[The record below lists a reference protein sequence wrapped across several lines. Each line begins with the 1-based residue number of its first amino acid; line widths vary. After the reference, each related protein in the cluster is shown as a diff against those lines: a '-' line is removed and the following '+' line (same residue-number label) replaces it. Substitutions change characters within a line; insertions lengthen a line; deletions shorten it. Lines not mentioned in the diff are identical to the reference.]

1 MTNQA
6 NPRPFDGKTIL
17 LTGGTGSFGRQFVRT
32 ILAQHKPK
40 ALRIY
45 SRDELKQFEMQQAFG
60 NSTLRYFIGDV
71 RDRDRLQTA
80 MVGVDFVIHAA
91 AMKQVPACEY
101 NPFEAVKTNVLGA
114 QNVVET
120 ALNAGVHKV
129 LCLSTDKAVNPVN
142 LYGATKLCAE
152 KIFVHGNSYSGQ
164 RKTRF
169 SVVRYGNV
177 VGSRGSVIPVFLEQA
192 AAGEITITDRRMTR
206 FWITLPDA
214 VDFVIRCVDTMVGS
228 EIFAPKI
235 PSMRIADIAKLVAPR
250 CRIKTIGIR
259 PGEKLHEILMTEE
272 DGRNAIE
279 MDGMYVILPPWARNN
294 KTGCHAGTHDTTRS
308 ECQVGTH
315 DATSTHQV
323 GISDT
328 TSRRQAGTHDATG
341 RMCRVGTPC
350 TTQEFAPAA
359 QGGRRQV
366 TTRNRRHTRT
376 CDGNWQTR
384 EASEAPQRSARAS
397 DAWAY
402 LQQGK
407 PVPDGFIYSSDRNDR
422 WVTGDELWEMIRSN
436 HDIEPITANLIR
448 QIRGLADS
456 LRTPVDH
463 RRRHPGSGDSTQV
476 RLDHAGTSH

>member
-1 MTNQA
+1 MAKSEKEHLVKSEIT
-6 NPRPFDGKTIL
+6 PRPFDGKTIL
-17 LTGGTGSFGRQFVRT
+17 LTGGTGSFGKQFVRT
-32 ILAQHKPK
+32 ILAYHKPK

-45 SRDELKQFEMQQAFG
+45 SRDELKQFEMQQMFG
-60 NSTLRYFIGDV
+60 NSVLRYFIGDV

-129 LCLSTDKAVNPVN
+129 MCISTDKAVNPVN

-177 VGSRGSVIPVFLEQA
+177 VGSRGSVIPVFLNQA
-192 AAGEITITDRRMTR
+192 ATGEITITDTRMTR

-214 VDFVIRCVDTMVGS
+214 VDFVIRCVDIMIGG

-235 PSMRIADIAKLVAPR
+235 PSMRIVDIARFLAPQ

-259 PGEKLHEILMTEE
+259 PGEKLHEMLVTEE

-279 MDGMYVILPPWARNN
+279 MDGMYVILPPWARRVSHCN
-294 KTGCHAGTHDTTRS
+294 GREECQAGTHDTTRS
-308 ECQVGTH
+308 ECQAGTH
-315 DATSTHQV
+315 D
-323 GISDT
+323 T
-328 TSRRQAGTHDATG
+328 TRSKCQAGTHDTT
-341 RMCRVGTPC
+341 RSKCRVGTPD
-350 TTQEFAPAA
+350 
-359 QGGRRQV
+359 
-366 TTRNRRHTRT
+366 TTRNRRRT
-376 CDGNWQTR
+376 PACDGSWQTR
-384 EASEAPQRSARAS
+384 AAFKAPQRSASTS
-397 DAWAY
+397 DTWTY
-402 LQQGK
+402 LEQGK
-407 PVPDGFIYSSDRNDR
+407 SVPDGFAYSSDRNDR
-422 WVTGDELWEMIRSN
+422 WVTGDELWEMIQSN
-436 HDIEPITANLIR
+436 HDIETITAKLVR
-448 QIRGLADS
+448 QFPGLADS
-456 LRTPVDH
+456 LRTSVDQ

-476 RLDHAGTSH
+476 RVDHSGTSH